1 MGFSNLGL
9 GSRLVVEGLRLRRS
23 LRLQFQDLMLGL
35 GFTQELKAR
44 RTLKPKPTPKADR
57 ALRQNNLYIPYSSRG
72 TTRLGR
78 NGRRLRQRK
87 VLSKM
92 AQGFGLCI
100 TNAIAGA
107 DSHEA

>member
-1 MGFSNLGL
+1 M
-9 GSRLVVEGLRLRRS
+9 VEGLRLRRS

-72 TTRLGR
+72 TRRLGR

-87 VLSKM
+87 VLSKWLRGSVC
-92 AQGFGLCI
+92 ASPTLLLGLI
-100 TNAIAGA
+100 RMKLDMPTWRVR
-107 DSHEA
+107 ET